1 MLEKVNNIDYRFRKE
16 EKNILL
22 AFNVI
27 TSEMFFLK
35 GNSKDY
41 VTALLNNQKYNG
53 KISDK
58 NVEILKNKKIILGD

>member
-1 MLEKVNNIDYRFRKE
+1 MLEKVINIDYRFRKE
-16 EKNILL
+16 GENILL

-53 KISDK
+53 KINDK
-58 NVEILKNKKIILGD
+58 NIEILKNKKIILGG

>member
-58 NVEILKNKKIILGD
+58 NVEILKNKKIILGG